1 MANMRMV
8 AILCLLIV
16 GTQAAIDDSLLDLM
30 EDSVTGGQTPI
41 SLTLRLHKHEELDEP
56 ERKGSDVFLMQLMDA
71 MHKHHDELQGMPHD
85 DTAQISEAK
94 DKSGTVEELQGK
106 QKESGKGKKLQLTP
120 VKSEN
125 VVRTADVKLLN
136 YKQTQY
142 VGEISVGTP
151 PQPFRVI
158 FDTGSGNLWVY
169 GKGSDMYG
177 RREFEPKDSKTW
189 VGTGKSSTISYA
201 GGRVDCQIARDTVT
215 LGPQVQVPEQYFG
228 QTYSASG
235 GLGIGDGVMGL
246 GFQKL
251 AFEGTTVLIDRLL
264 SESIAAK
271 PAFSFYFTRD
281 ENTKL
286 AELTFG
292 GAKPEH
298 FFGNFTWIPMISHHE
313 PYWTL
318 KLDDILVGGKSMG
331 FCPGG
336 CKIVVDTGSS
346 FFSGPSQ
353 QVAQILG
360 KTRVQRDCSNKLS
373 LPSISFVL
381 NGRTFEMNAD
391 DYVLVHEA
399 LGTCVTTF
407 SGLDV
412 EPPRGPLWVLGD
424 VFIRKFYTTFDIRG
438 MRVGFAQANHQ
449 KMQTNA
455 KMSTMPL

>member
-1 MANMRMV
+1 MGGAGADLEHSTLYFTTMANMRMV
-8 AILCLLIV
+8 AILCLMIV

-94 DKSGTVEELQGK
+94 DKSGTVEDLQGK

-169 GKGSDMYG
+169 GSGSGMFG
-177 RREFEPKDSKTW
+177 RREFDPKKSPTWRDTFKDS
-189 VGTGKSSTISYA
+189 TIAYA
-201 GGRVDCQIARDTVT
+201 GGRVDCKVAKDTVT
-215 LGPQVQVPEQYFG
+215 LGPDVVVPSMFFG

-246 GFQKL
+246 GWPSL
-251 AFEGTTVLIDRLL
+251 AFDDTTVLLTRLL
-264 SESIAAK
+264 DTSIVDKAI
-271 PAFSFYFTRD
+271 FSFYFTKD
-281 ENTKL
+281 ENTKV

-298 FFGNFTWIPMISHHE
+298 HKGEFSWIPMISHHE
-313 PYWTL
+313 PYWTI
-318 KLDDILVGGKSMG
+318 KLDD
-331 FCPGG
+331 P
-336 CKIVVDTGSS
+336 
-346 FFSGPSQ
+346 
-353 QVAQILG
+353 
-360 KTRVQRDCSNKLS
+360 
-373 LPSISFVL
+373 
-381 NGRTFEMNAD
+381 
-391 DYVLVHEA
+391 
-399 LGTCVTTF
+399 
-407 SGLDV
+407 
-412 EPPRGPLWVLGD
+412 
-424 VFIRKFYTTFDIRG
+424 
-438 MRVGFAQANHQ
+438 
-449 KMQTNA
+449 
-455 KMSTMPL
+455 